1 MRLPTWTQSSFAALR
16 RILPA
21 QKIGRAVDVICGIDS
36 HNDTPDTRRIHHLLG
51 MAIGSA
57 IFICLFFAYHYQR
70 SVGKVDIN
78 LLVMLGAAVWS
89 LVNLVMLAQRRSLR
103 TTVLLFLGMAYVMLT
118 YLNYHNGGLDAPA
131 ISFYFA
137 LPLFATFLLGT
148 RDGVAITSL
157 ISTTFVVFF
166 AMAESGFVFPRAL
179 PEEVVQWF
187 RLLSLASVLGYIAMI
202 AWFFEMLRRTSM
214 QQVNSTM
221 DQLKLLNQELIQ
233 ARDDAHAAAQA
244 KSAFRLTA

>member
-1 MRLPTWTQSSFAALR
+1 M
-16 RILPA
+16 
-21 QKIGRAVDVICGIDS
+21 
-36 HNDTPDTRRIHHLLG
+36 
-51 MAIGSA
+51 
-57 IFICLFFAYHYQR
+57 
-70 SVGKVDIN
+70 
-78 LLVMLGAAVWS
+78 
-89 LVNLVMLAQRRSLR
+89 
-103 TTVLLFLGMAYVMLT
+103 
-118 YLNYHNGGLDAPA
+118 
-131 ISFYFA
+131 
-137 LPLFATFLLGT
+137 
-148 RDGVAITSL
+148 
-157 ISTTFVVFF
+157 VFF

-244 KSAFRLTA
+244 KSAFRLTMSHDPHAPQRRHRHDQPAPGDAAQCRSAGIHAHNPHLRRHAVDADQRHPRLLEGGSR